1 MTSAINNYNQRLFR
15 AYKQLEK
22 CRLVA
27 NRLITEATCAEF
39 DAICNGCAPVD
50 REEFIVVHTI
60 RSMTRA
66 SMTAF
71 ETPGMEHYAVVV
83 GGLPLLNNLRI
94 SDIAHL
100 PFSTDEVFCRIT
112 AYRVFSNRDP
122 RPAPK
127 QRREQFDGPLQR
139 KEQFDGPLQRKEPED
154 AVSTRPKYD
163 GFRSTKQYVPRSA
176 DSRSADSRYAD
187 TRESKYDA
195 RKPMKI
201 IPRPGRERNAEF
213 PPWPNKEEIDARRE
227 LRKTAEAPKK
237 KPKKPADV
245 TEADLA
251 ADLVAEKPVKQVPKP
266 AAKKVPA
273 QPRKKMPAMMLD
285 DFLDLKNEIAEDI
298 KRPVEKEEENK
309 EGKKDEREE
318 KNKEE
323 NKEKN
328 KEENKDLSKSWADM
342 AEEDTQ

>member
-1 MTSAINNYNQRLFR
+1 MTSAINNYNQRLSR

-50 REEFIVVHTI
+50 REESIVVHTI
-60 RSMTRA
+60 RNMTRA
-66 SMTAF
+66 SMAAF

-122 RPAPK
+122 RPAPM
-127 QRREQFDGPLQR
+127 QRREQFDGPL
-139 KEQFDGPLQRKEPED
+139 LRKEPED

-163 GFRSTKQYVPRSA
+163 GFRSAKQYV
-176 DSRSADSRYAD
+176 SRSADS
-187 TRESKYDA
+187 RESKYDA

-227 LRKTAEAPKK
+227 LRKAAEAPKK

-251 ADLVAEKPVKQVPKP
+251 ADLIAEKPVKQVPKP

-298 KRPVEKEEENK
+298 KRPVKKEEENSN
-309 EGKKDEREE
+309 EIAEE
-318 KNKEE
+318 KEKKKE
-323 NKEKN
+323 
-328 KEENKDLSKSWADM
+328 DLSKSWADM

>member
-1 MTSAINNYNQRLFR
+1 MTSAINNYNQRLSR

-60 RSMTRA
+60 RNMTRA
-66 SMTAF
+66 SMVAF

-127 QRREQFDGPLQR
+127 RRDMEQFDGPLQR
-139 KEQFDGPLQRKEPED
+139 KEPFDGPLRSKEPED

-163 GFRSTKQYVPRSA
+163 GFRSTKQYTPS
-176 DSRSADSRYAD
+176 
-187 TRESKYDA
+187 RESKYDA

-227 LRKTAEAPKK
+227 LRKAAEAPKK

-251 ADLVAEKPVKQVPKP
+251 ADLIAEKPVKQVPKP

-298 KRPVEKEEENK
+298 KRPVKKEEE
-309 EGKKDEREE
+309 E
-318 KNKEE
+318 K
-323 NKEKN
+323 KEKK
-328 KEENKDLSKSWADM
+328 KENGDEIAEKKEDLSKSWADM
-342 AEEDTQ
+342 AEEDAQ